1 MNRIKHFGYSLIIKD
16 IRRTN
21 LALKLNF
28 THKTESKTFVQIQNE
43 YLD

>member
-1 MNRIKHFGYSLIIKD
+1 MNRIKHFGCSQIIKD

-21 LALKLNF
+21 LALKLF
-28 THKTESKTFVQIQNE
+28 FMRKTESKTFVQIPNE